1 MTTSRGR
8 SELVGDTNADG
19 AVLDTGPVDDIEAR
33 DVGVA
38 IVGVAIFQA
47 ADEVRREGVVD
58 AGTDRPAGQGV
69 GTAGQLKPGE
79 VFSRLC
85 VVVSEGQE
93 ARDVGQEVV
102 EDIAEAGT
110 DRNLPVFL

>member
-19 AVLDTGPVDDIEAR
+19 AVLDTGPVGEVEAR
-33 DVGVA
+33 EVGVA

-58 AGTDRPAGQGV
+58 AGTDRPAGHGF
-69 GTAGQLKPGE
+69 GTTGQLKPGE
-79 VFSRLC
+79 VFSRLD
-85 VVVSEGQE
+85 VVVSEGHA

-102 EDIAEAGT
+102 EGIAEAGA
-110 DRNLPVFL
+110 